1 MTSGT
6 ERRLKRLERRA
17 EAAVSSPEE
26 RLARARAAIE
36 DGSATL
42 AQYLLVYRDDI
53 DACQRELVAFSPLVA
68 LGLERGLWITGPVRA
83 VGYPPG
89 CTLDGTTAEEVV
101 DFRYVGT
108 STADERENL
117 RRGGMHDYWLRPEF
131 RARHAIWYLALGG
144 TDDALSVRRRAWSI
158 EGDHWVHSAAAVEES
173 QALGTIIGPL
183 VALHSGLQW
192 ADRDTCPKAIAKV
205 TAQVKA
211 AGMENVTYASLA
223 EWISSAELKGRRRPP
238 EWSKEVKAGHTSIEG
253 ILPDP
258 PLISSV
264 RPIGTR

>member
-1 MTSGT
+1 MTSST

-17 EAAVSSPEE
+17 EAAASSPEE

-42 AQYLLVYRDDI
+42 AQYLLVYRDAI
-53 DACQRELVAFSPLVA
+53 DALQREMVAVSPLVA
-68 LGLERGLWITGPVRA
+68 LGLERGLCVHGPVRA

-89 CTLDGTTAEEVV
+89 CTLDKSTAEEVAYY
-101 DFRYVGT
+101 RYEGT
-108 STADERENL
+108 STADERENER
-117 RRGGMHDYWLRPEF
+117 RRGTHDYWLSPEF

-158 EGDHWVHSAAAVEES
+158 KGDHWVHSPAAVEDS
-173 QALGTIIGPL
+173 QALGDLTRSL
-183 VALHSGLQW
+183 VNEHSGLG
-192 ADRDTCPKAIAKV
+192 ADRDTCPKAMAQV

-223 EWISSAELKGRRRPP
+223 EWIRTAELQGRRRPP
-238 EWSKEVKAGHTSIEG
+238 EWSKEVKSGHASIEE

-258 PLISSV
+258 P
-264 RPIGTR
+264 